1 MLEWARRVLVSHI
14 AVREITAAELNST
27 KRRGR
32 RRTVVTVA
40 ASVCSS
46 QTCPSV
52 CVCGSCECCRVCA
65 RQQGDLCDQRYVCD
79 DRRQLYCQF
88 SVDAGHRGICR
99 GRQLALSATEGAL
112 MHTHRP
118 TCSTQ
123 LTMTFSIASKLT
135 LTTSSNLTF
144 LTRLTFRI
152 SSVIAHTT
160 LL

>member
-52 CVCGSCECCRVCA
+52 CVCVA
-65 RQQGDLCDQRYVCD
+65 VV
-79 DRRQLYCQF
+79 
-88 SVDAGHRGICR
+88 SVAAS
-99 GRQLALSATEGAL
+99 ALDSRATCVTSATSA
-112 MHTHRP
+112 T
-118 TCSTQ
+118 TVVNYTANSASTPD
-123 LTMTFSIASKLT
+123 IEASAEVG
-135 LTTSSNLTF
+135 N
-144 LTRLTFRI
+144 
-152 SSVIAHTT
+152 
-160 LL
+160 